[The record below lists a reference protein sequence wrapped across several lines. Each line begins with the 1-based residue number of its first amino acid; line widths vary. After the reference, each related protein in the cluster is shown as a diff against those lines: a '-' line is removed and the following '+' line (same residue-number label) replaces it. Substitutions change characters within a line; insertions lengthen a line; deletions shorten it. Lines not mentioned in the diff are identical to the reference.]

1 MRIVVGGLVVSV
13 LAACGGD
20 PSPAVDAGPD
30 APVGADASV
39 DALVDAGGPDARPT
53 TFGGARP
60 ATLVVPGSYDP
71 ATPTPLVLVLHG
83 YSTNTTYAAP
93 LLQLT
98 AAASTAG
105 FLMIAPAGTVDST
118 GNHFWNATDACCNM
132 ENSQVDDVAYLDGL
146 ITEISAAYNVDPKRI
161 YVAGHSNGAFMA
173 YRMACAKADRIAAIV
188 SVAGATFATPA
199 SCAPSQPVSVL
210 QVHGTA
216 DTTIQYAGGT
226 IMIGAANVAY
236 PSAVGS
242 TDRWAT
248 YDGCAATTTTGA
260 AIDVTG
266 DATAETTPTA
276 HGSCPAGIG
285 VELWTVDQ
293 APHILAFKAGPPLLW
308 TWMAAHPKP

>member
-1 MRIVVGGLVVSV
+1 
-13 LAACGGD
+13 
-20 PSPAVDAGPD
+20 
-30 APVGADASV
+30 
-39 DALVDAGGPDARPT
+39 
-53 TFGGARP
+53 
-60 ATLVVPGSYDP
+60 
-71 ATPTPLVLVLHG
+71 
-83 YSTNTTYAAP
+83 
-93 LLQLT
+93 
-98 AAASTAG
+98 
-105 FLMIAPAGTVDST
+105 
-118 GNHFWNATDACCNM
+118 
-132 ENSQVDDVAYLDGL
+132 
-146 ITEISAAYNVDPKRI
+146 
-161 YVAGHSNGAFMA
+161 
-173 YRMACAKADRIAAIV
+173 
-188 SVAGATFATPA
+188 VAGATFATPA